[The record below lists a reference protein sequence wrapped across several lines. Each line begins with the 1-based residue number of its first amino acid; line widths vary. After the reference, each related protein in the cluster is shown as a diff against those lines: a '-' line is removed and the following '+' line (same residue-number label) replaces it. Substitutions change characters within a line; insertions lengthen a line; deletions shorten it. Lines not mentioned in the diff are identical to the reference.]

1 MLTEAVEIITRLF
14 GGGYVS
20 TDGEHFRVDSAK
32 LWDLPPQRVPL
43 AIAVS
48 GSQSVETFA
57 PIADAMVAVEP
68 EEELVTGFDNAAGTS
83 LPKIG
88 QQPICW
94 DPEKDAAV
102 ERAHEQFRWF
112 AGGWKVNAELP
123 GTAGFAAATQ
133 FVKPDDVAEAIACG
147 PDVAAHVEAVR
158 PFVDAG
164 FTHVALVQ
172 IGGQTQADF
181 LSFAARELLP
191 ALREEYGKSD
201 DAVVRAR

>member
-1 MLTEAVEIITRLF
+1 
-14 GGGYVS
+14 
-20 TDGEHFRVDSAK
+20 
-32 LWDLPPQRVPL
+32 
-43 AIAVS
+43 VS

-68 EEELVTGFDNAAGTS
+68 EPSLVTGFDAAAGTR

-88 QQPICW
+88 QQPISW
-94 DPEKDAAV
+94 GPDRDAAV
-102 ERAHEQFRWF
+102 QTAHEQFRWF

-133 FVKPDDVAEAIACG
+133 YVRPDDVAEAIACG

-158 PFVDAG
+158 PFVEAG

-172 IGGQTQADF
+172 IGGETQADF
-181 LSFAARELLP
+181 VSFAARELLP
-191 ALREEYGKSD
+191 ALREEFGKPD
-201 DAVVRAR
+201 DVTVRPR